1 MGNFGGFVK
10 FIQLFSANHERK
22 ICDTSNFR
30 KAIDK
35 SLTKVYNGIV
45 NSKGAADDK
54 SAALFWFYSANSIH
68 KGVYDVPRYR
78 CIVCPF

>member
-1 MGNFGGFVK
+1 M
-10 FIQLFSANHERK
+10 
-22 ICDTSNFR
+22 CDTSNFK

-54 SAALFWFYSANSIH
+54 SAALFLVYSANSIH
-68 KGVYDVPRYR
+68 KGVYEVL
-78 CIVCPF
+78 

>member
-1 MGNFGGFVK
+1 M
-10 FIQLFSANHERK
+10 
-22 ICDTSNFR
+22 CDTPNLK

-68 KGVYDVPRYR
+68 KGVYDVTAG
-78 CIVCPF
+78 IMHPFEFYAVIF